1 MKKFLEQLFSCTGI
15 AKFENC
21 GNTRLLEDLFR
32 IGVRT
37 EDMVA
42 SFDLRDLLKFDYVER
57 AVKALPTQSDDFATA
72 NEPLIEM
79 QEAYEDALGSISRST
94 NDTYK
99 EHVSLLAEKLEENG
113 FSKFLKKPSKLP
125 KYLNVDIPHGHVLVN
140 FICQLTSVW
149 CSELNVQ
156 LDDNQVI
163 DILEASADLQIN
175 KKKKVDV
182 FINRNGKPQH
192 LHIKVIDLFCINFV
206 YLLKKAGLL
215 SRYRALLKSNNTYF
229 EDKEDKAISAIRNF
243 GNPLLSYIRL
253 LEIEMDDE
261 CVSGM
266 FLCSESRYFA
276 YEAHYREKCK
286 VIVFNHKNDIPGP
299 SERLDLITELNSINK
314 IVENRRLDILL
325 PYFDGFVFHTKEV
338 SNKFISNSIVQD
350 SYYYIDFIEILT
362 GLQEVYIYNMLPH
375 YKTLPTA
382 KETEGYLNSLF
393 VTIVNVVLE
402 KLDGLNSLFIQGFN
416 EFPQEFIP
424 RLQKKRL
431 RKFGA
436 MGNCGKVDYLVIH
449 RLFSTECPLKQ
460 SIGHFIGHCR
470 AVQLFSQITKKIKLE
485 EATVYNRLYG
495 ANYVL
500 SEADELYSEQLK
512 EYFVDGSL
520 NNAVKLN
527 HKLSIGTVYYM
538 RPVAVAM
545 QLSMQAST
553 QHSQHYMLAKATS
566 TVIDPSEFLTGSKFT
581 HLIVQLENAVSSI
594 IRDFVTKAIK
604 EDSTI
609 EMLEII
615 INGEDWPLLEDLNL
629 GEVKLPNR
637 GLNLILNVDAK
648 TMLYGK
654 KIHRHEKD
662 STSAIYWLFDELIV
676 NKENN
681 VKLKV
686 KVRRQES
693 SKMEACNAQNKFIEL
708 CKNRN
713 SSIDSGNAFS
723 RLSFEEILYDVG
735 DDNAL
740 RSIHL

>member
-1 MKKFLEQLFSCTGI
+1 MKKFLEQLISCTGI
-15 AKFENC
+15 PKFENC

-32 IGVRT
+32 IGIRT
-37 EDMVA
+37 EDRVA
-42 SFDLRDLLKFDYVER
+42 RFDLRDLLKFDYVER
-57 AVKALPTQSDDFATA
+57 AVKALPTQSNDFTTA
-72 NEPLIEM
+72 HEPLIEM

-113 FSKFLKKPSKLP
+113 FSKFLKKPSKLQ
-125 KYLNVDIPHGHVLVN
+125 KYLNVDIPHGHKLVN

-149 CSELNVQ
+149 CNELNVQ
-156 LDDNQVI
+156 LDDNKVI
-163 DILEASADLQIN
+163 KILEASADLQIN
-175 KKKKVDV
+175 KKKEVDV
-182 FINRNGKPQH
+182 FINRNGKPLH

-215 SRYRALLKSNNTYF
+215 PRYRALLKSKNTYF
-229 EDKEDKAISAIRNF
+229 EDKEDKAIAAIRNF

-253 LEIEMDDE
+253 LEIEMDDV
-261 CVSGM
+261 CVTSM

-276 YEAHYREKCK
+276 YEPHYREKRK
-286 VIVFNHKNDIPGP
+286 VIVFNHENNIPGP
-299 SERLDLITELNSINK
+299 SQRLNLITELNSINK

-325 PYFDGFVFHTKEV
+325 PYYDGFVFH
-338 SNKFISNSIVQD
+338 SNERPGKFPSISFVQD
-350 SYYYIDFIEILT
+350 FYRYIDFIEILT

-485 EATVYNRLYG
+485 EATVYNRLFG
-495 ANYVL
+495 AHDVL

-527 HKLSIGTVYYM
+527 HPLSIGTVYYM

-545 QLSMQAST
+545 QLSMQASR
-553 QHSQHYMLAKATS
+553 QHSEYYKLANATS
-566 TVIDPSEFLTGSKFT
+566 TVIDASEFLTGSKFT
-581 HLIVQLENAVSSI
+581 HLIVQLENNLSI
-594 IRDFVTKAIK
+594 VNNFVTTAIK

-609 EMLEII
+609 DMLEII
-615 INGEDWPLLEDLNL
+615 INGMQWSWLEFLNL
-629 GEVKLPNR
+629 GKVKMPSR

-654 KIHRHEKD
+654 TIQEYEED

-686 KVRRQES
+686 KVRRQEAL
-693 SKMEACNAQNKFIEL
+693 KMEAFNTQYKFIEL
-708 CKNRN
+708 CINEN
-713 SSIDSGNAFS
+713 SSIGSGNAFS
-723 RLSFEEILYDVG
+723 RLSFEEILYDVNN
-735 DDNAL
+735 DYAL